1 MSWTRKLTRP
11 GTVLVALFV
20 LLTSFSSAASAQQ
33 ADASPTAS
41 PLPPSF
47 DLMGPPPPGANDWSC
62 TPSAEHPRPVVL
74 VHGTNMDMESA
85 WSELSP
91 DLAAQGYCVFA
102 LDYGRQAAFWD
113 PNYVAWGMGDI
124 AESAKEVAAFVDIV
138 RSTTGAAQVD
148 MVGHSQ
154 GGVVAR
160 QYLKFDGGAD
170 AASPENSAVH
180 RLVTLGA
187 TNHGTNF
194 NGLQQL
200 FLIAQSLGLPR
211 VLSEQLLFGQA
222 GSQQLIGSSLLTR
235 LNANG
240 ETLPGIDYTVIASRF
255 DDVVTPPERTF
266 LDDHGTGSVTNE
278 WVQDTCPDST
288 TSHLGLTTDPAMK
301 YVVSSALDPSYSES
315 HTPTCT

>member
-1 MSWTRKLTRP
+1 MTRGLSRP
-11 GTVLVALFV
+11 IAVLVALFT
-20 LLTSFSSAASAQQ
+20 LLAVF
-33 ADASPTAS
+33 SPTATAQPAATPPTTS

-74 VHGTNMDMESA
+74 VHGTNMDMKSA
-85 WSELSP
+85 WSKISP

-102 LDYGRQAAFWD
+102 LDYGRQVAFWD

-124 AESAKEVAAFVDIV
+124 AESAKEVATFVDAV
-138 RSTTGAAQVD
+138 RTATGAAQVD

-170 AASPENSAVH
+170 SASPENSAVH

-194 NGLQQL
+194 NGMQQL

-222 GSQQLIGSSLLTR
+222 GAQQLIGSSLLTR

-240 ETLPGIDYTVIASRF
+240 ETVPGIDYTVVASRF

-266 LDDHGTGSVTNE
+266 LDDHGAGNVTNE

-301 YVVSSALDPSYSES
+301 YILSAALDPSYAET
-315 HTPTCT
+315 HTPICS